1 MENSKLNICIP
12 NFNYARFLDQTLQS
26 LSQQSNKNFSVY
38 ISDNASTDDSLLVID
53 KWKDKFDEYKLNIN
67 KTNLGFGGNLDKVTQ
82 NLSPGYT
89 IMLSSDDIVLPSMVE
104 TYNRFI
110 NLVENIEGPIKFLF
124 GSPPVKID
132 ENNVIINTIQ
142 KDKLLWF
149 EDDLHSTLS
158 AELGY
163 NVYKVSSKEMLSRCL
178 KNYKTSLHF
187 ITTCYHSSQI
197 QEIGPYGN
205 ARLYNPDKW
214 FNWRLLSNSDYI
226 YFIDAELFQYRWHSQ
241 NQFALQNNSTVL
253 KYWIDEYRNSFEAND
268 MLLKYIGISKEEN
281 SETFIKKCIY
291 AYVVKHLILND
302 AHTASRIFAFGMF
315 TYPKEMKQSKY
326 YLPLRVCLSNGVF
339 KTVAAKLLGTFL
351 SERKKNVY

>member
-26 LSQQSNKNFSVY
+26 LSEQTDKNFRVY

-53 KWKDKFDEYKLNIN
+53 KWKDKFDDYRLNVN

-82 NLSPGYT
+82 NLSSGFT
-89 IMLSSDDIVLPSMVE
+89 IMLSSDDIVLPSMIE
-104 TYNRFI
+104 IYNRFI
-110 NLVENIEGPIKFLF
+110 NVVERIEGPIKFLF

-132 ENNVIINTIQ
+132 ENNKVINTIQ

-163 NVYKVSSKEMLSRCL
+163 KVYRVSSKEMLNRCL

-205 ARLYNPDKW
+205 ARMYNPDKW

-226 YFIDAELFQYRWHSQ
+226 YFIDADVFQYRWHSQ
-241 NQFALQNNSTVL
+241 NQFALQNNSSVL

-268 MLLKYIGISKEEN
+268 SLIKIAGISKEEN
-281 SETFIKKCIY
+281 IEIFLNKCIY
-291 AYVVKHLILND
+291 AYIIHHLILKD
-302 AHTASRIFAFGMF
+302 YLTASRIFAFGVF
-315 TYPKEMKQSKY
+315 TYYFEMKRSKY
-326 YLPLRVCLSNGVF
+326 YYPIKVCLSNRMFMVLGSIVLGLIYI
-339 KTVAAKLLGTFL
+339 AK
-351 SERKKNVY
+351 KKNIY